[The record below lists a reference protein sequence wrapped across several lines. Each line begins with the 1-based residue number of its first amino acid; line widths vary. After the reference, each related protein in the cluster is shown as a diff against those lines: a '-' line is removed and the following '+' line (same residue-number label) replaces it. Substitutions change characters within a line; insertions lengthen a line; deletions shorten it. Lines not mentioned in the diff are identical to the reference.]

1 MNGGMIDTAF
11 FVTWLAA
18 AVRLSGPVLL
28 ASVGEIFAERSGVL
42 NVGIEGSIL
51 LGALAS
57 YLACYVTRIVWA
69 GFVAAIVTGL
79 VVGLFLA
86 FLYVTARASQ
96 VVVGIVFNVF
106 AIGLASFLVSG
117 EPRSSGEPGNRADAR
132 ATAHAATQQS
142 SRCRPDLL

>member
-28 ASVGEIFAERSGVL
+28 ASIGEIFAERSGVL

-57 YLACYVTRIVWA
+57 YLACYVTRIVWV
-69 GFVAAIVTGL
+69 GFVAAIR
-79 VVGLFLA
+79 
-86 FLYVTARASQ
+86 YRPCCRAVPCLPVRDGAGQ
-96 VVVGIVFNVF
+96 PGRRRNCVQRV
-106 AIGLASFLVSG
+106 
-117 EPRSSGEPGNRADAR
+117 RSRA
-132 ATAHAATQQS
+132 
-142 SRCRPDLL
+142 C